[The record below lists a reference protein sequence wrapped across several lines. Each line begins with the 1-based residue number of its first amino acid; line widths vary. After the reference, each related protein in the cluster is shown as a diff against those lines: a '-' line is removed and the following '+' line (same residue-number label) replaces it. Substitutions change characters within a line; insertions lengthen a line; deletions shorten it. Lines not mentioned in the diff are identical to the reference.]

1 MKKNSNITQGGATK
15 LTAADRQQIK
25 KDPAKVLSKII
36 VQQSSLYSKAM
47 SDWLAARAAAEN
59 PVYPIRTLLYD
70 LYHDLILDGFFYG
83 LFYNHR
89 VLPIKNKAFKIVN
102 ASGEEQP
109 EKTKLLQKDW
119 FYKLMLWYMESKL
132 YGYSLP
138 YIDSLSFD
146 GSISNIQNMVL
157 LPRKHVHPEKH
168 VVTPFQNEFD
178 GIDYQQRPLSNYVFP
193 IGDPFDLGLLNIAA
207 PLLIIKK
214 HSWQSWDQFEEMFG
228 IPIRIAKTASQDPR
242 VQNEIQNWLVNMGS
256 ASYGIFPEGTDIDI
270 RENKQTDAFSVF
282 QQKITSI
289 NEELAILACGQ
300 TMTSMNGSSRSQ
312 GEVHERVKD
321 QITKDDE
328 RGFRTLV
335 NEHWLKMLMEEHG
348 YPLEA
353 GDSFEWDQ
361 PEDLDSLLKIYQG
374 IDAMGF
380 QLDQQQVAQKFGV
393 KILGLKTGND
403 VEQQE
408 EDSATQTNTKAE
420 EPLENIDY

>member
-1 MKKNSNITQGGATK
+1 MENPKSEIINASE
-15 LTAADRQQIK
+15 IK
-25 KDPAKVLSKII
+25 KDPARVLSKII
-36 VQQSSLYSKAM
+36 VQQASLYSKTM

-70 LYHDLILDGFFYG
+70 LYHDLMLDGFFYG

-89 VLPIKNKAFKIVN
+89 VLPIKNKAFKIVD
-102 ASGEEQP
+102 AKGVAQP

-119 FYKLMLWYMESKL
+119 FYKLMLWYMEAKL
-132 YGYSLP
+132 YGFSLP
-138 YIDSLSFD
+138 YMDALRFD
-146 GSISNIQNMVL
+146 GSMARLQSLVL

-168 VVTPFQNEFD
+168 VLTPFQNEFD
-178 GIDYQQRPLSNYVFP
+178 GIDYQEAPLANYVLP
-193 IGDPFDLGLLNIAA
+193 IGDPYDLGLLNIAA

-282 QQKITSI
+282 QQKITAI

-328 RGFRTLV
+328 RGFLTLV
-335 NEHWLKMLMEEHG
+335 NEQWLPLLRDKHG
-348 YPLEA
+348 YPFEPE
-353 GDSFEWDQ
+353 DSFEWDQ

-374 IDAMGF
+374 INTMGF
-380 QLDQQQVAQKFGV
+380 RLDEQEVAEKFGV
-393 KILGLKTGND
+393 KIAGLKDAQALKADNEA
-403 VEQQE
+403 V
-408 EDSATQTNTKAE
+408 DSERLA
-420 EPLENIDY
+420 